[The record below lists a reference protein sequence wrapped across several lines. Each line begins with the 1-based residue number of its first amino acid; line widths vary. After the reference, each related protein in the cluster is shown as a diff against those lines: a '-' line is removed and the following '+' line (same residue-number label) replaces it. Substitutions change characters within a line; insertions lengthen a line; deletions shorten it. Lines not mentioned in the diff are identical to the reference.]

1 MLADF
6 RYTLEDGKYRSNA
19 CRISPVPFLLWF
31 ILSPVVYSAKSEPT
45 EDWTVE
51 EVLKWWGLRANAES
65 EAEFNTIVEGLTKQ
79 LEEGK
84 KEIWKAHEEVSSI
97 VMDSENVENQNV
109 QNVNSKAVVVNK
121 QHPIQKP
128 KPQKSSAVATAASSR
143 PTRSKKPSAVAAA
156 AMASSTSAA
165 ASNSNN
171 NSSKHDTIHI
181 EVVAGPYEGKFFDL
195 QPRPRSHCWLG
206 RSSSAKFKDRGISLP
221 LDLEVSTSHGKFE
234 VKQGKLYYTDVA
246 STNGTRI
253 NGEECEPN
261 QPYELKAKGMTI
273 LAGQTT
279 MKVTIHK
286 LA

>member
-1 MLADF
+1 M
-6 RYTLEDGKYRSNA
+6 
-19 CRISPVPFLLWF
+19 
-31 ILSPVVYSAKSEPT
+31 
-45 EDWTVE
+45 
-51 EVLKWWGLRANAES
+51 KWWGLRANAES

-109 QNVNSKAVVVNK
+109 RNTNTKVAVVTKK
-121 QHPIQKP
+121 QPIQKP
-128 KPQKSSAVATAASSR
+128 KPQKSSVVATAASSR

-165 ASNSNN
+165 ASNNNN

-234 VKQGKLYYTDVA
+234 VKQGKFYYTDVA
-246 STNGTRI
+246 SMNGTRI
-253 NGEECEPN
+253 NGKECEPN

>member
-1 MLADF
+1 MIVMYICANPLHSF
-6 RYTLEDGKYRSNA
+6 RLKFK
-19 CRISPVPFLLWF
+19 P
-31 ILSPVVYSAKSEPT
+31 EPS

-65 EAEFNTIVEGLTKQ
+65 EAEYNTMVEGLTKQ

-84 KEIWKAHEEVSSI
+84 KEIWNAHKEVSAI

-109 QNVNSKAVVVNK
+109 NVNKVVVTNK
-121 QHPIQKP
+121 QQPLQKP
-128 KPQKSSAVATAASSR
+128 NTQKAPVVATTASSR
-143 PTRSKKPSAVAAA
+143 PTRNKKPSAIAIA
-156 AMASSTSAA
+156 AMESSSSAIA
-165 ASNSNN
+165 DAREN
-171 NSSKHDTIHI
+171 NSGKPDTIHI
-181 EVVAGPYEGKFFDL
+181 EILAGPYEGKFFDL
-195 QPRPRSHCWLG
+195 QPKSRSHCWLG

-234 VKQGKLYYTDVA
+234 IKQGKFFYTDVA

-253 NGEECEPN
+253 NGEECVPN
-261 QPYELKAKGMTI
+261 QPYELMDKGMTI

-279 MKVTIHK
+279 MKVTLHK